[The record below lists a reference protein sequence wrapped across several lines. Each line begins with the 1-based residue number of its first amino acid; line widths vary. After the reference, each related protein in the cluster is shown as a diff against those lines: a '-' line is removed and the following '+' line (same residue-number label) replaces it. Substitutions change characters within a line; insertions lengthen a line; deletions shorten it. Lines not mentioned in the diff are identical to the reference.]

1 VSQTLVEWANS
12 TRLTLAIVFT
22 DIVASTVMRERL
34 GDEAMYQIIDAHLAK
49 SRELIMQ
56 HEGYAIKWLGDG
68 DMAVFRTVD
77 KALDYVLTLRA
88 NPGHYNLQLRGAIHI
103 GSVRI
108 RGDDNDIDGRHVN
121 IAARIVGANTGAE
134 IWLSDE
140 AMQDVNSLRAERHRS
155 LRWCQH
161 DSVALKDLGG
171 FRVWSLID
179 TGIRNSFS
187 AENLGYTMSNP
198 RYSDDLERLDR
209 GYDRKSVINSE
220 TIIVVVGK
228 SVPAE
233 LLDRPA
239 ADLLRDEID
248 RRGGSEHR
256 FRRAIV
262 LTDEAWDAETTDI
275 AMNAV
280 ISIGGPRT
288 NKLTKDFDEW
298 QAPEGSHE
306 GKFHLEGS
314 GRTHTGFFRL
324 NPKGSPQVGL
334 WGNDGRATWEVVERY
349 VKSARGL
356 DEFLKIVWK

>member
-1 VSQTLVEWANS
+1 
-12 TRLTLAIVFT
+12 
-22 DIVASTVMRERL
+22 
-34 GDEAMYQIIDAHLAK
+34 
-49 SRELIMQ
+49 
-56 HEGYAIKWLGDG
+56 
-68 DMAVFRTVD
+68 
-77 KALDYVLTLRA
+77 
-88 NPGHYNLQLRGAIHI
+88 
-103 GSVRI
+103 
-108 RGDDNDIDGRHVN
+108 
-121 IAARIVGANTGAE
+121 
-134 IWLSDE
+134 
-140 AMQDVNSLRAERHRS
+140 
-155 LRWCQH
+155 
-161 DSVALKDLGG
+161 
-171 FRVWSLID
+171 
-179 TGIRNSFS
+179 
-187 AENLGYTMSNP
+187 MSNP